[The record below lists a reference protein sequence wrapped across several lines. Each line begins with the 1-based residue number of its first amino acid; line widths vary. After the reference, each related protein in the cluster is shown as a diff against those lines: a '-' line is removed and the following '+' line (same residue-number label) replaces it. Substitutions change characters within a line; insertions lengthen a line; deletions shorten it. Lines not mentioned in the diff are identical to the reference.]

1 MRILP
6 ILLGMT
12 LAAGA
17 APVSIDELMRF
28 QGAGQPAISPDGSRV
43 AYVTGGA
50 VWTADVAGG
59 QSRKLHDGASPA
71 WSPDGAR
78 IALLLKGQLWI
89 VPLEGQA
96 ARLTTGE
103 QKADRFQWSPDGKKI
118 AFLTPAPSLKKPGA
132 PTVVDV
138 NDLPRNQ
145 IMVVDAATRAVT
157 SATSPEYSALGY
169 EQWFP
174 DGFSWS
180 PDSRRIAFT
189 WRPHAKAG
197 SHHQGDLAVVNAD
210 GTRLEVLARRPGY
223 DGNPRWSPD
232 GRQLAFISTGRY
244 DWVRISNLLT
254 LDLAS
259 RQVRNLSREFDE
271 SVKEFHWT
279 LDGSRLYFV
288 AGQGVSTQVFVAD
301 ARQGAVRQVSQGQD
315 VIGELS
321 ITPDGKRCAFIRQN
335 AAGPPEVYVSELGEW
350 KPRILTRVAM
360 EQTKNWV
367 ALETEI
373 VRWKS
378 FDGMEIEGV
387 VHKPAGYERGRR
399 YPLLVVPHGGPH
411 GVQTNVFPLGNTR
424 LFGERGWVVFRPNFR
439 GSGNY
444 GERFLRANLYGWGLG
459 DYQDI
464 MTGADHLIAVGLVDG
479 ERMAISGSSYGGY
492 MTSWVISQTNRFKA
506 AVAGCG
512 ITDVP
517 SFLRTTDVPDRF
529 EDYLGA
535 DDRSY
540 ARHSPMTYGT
550 NIRTPT
556 LIWHGDLDERVPL
569 MQSRHLY
576 TQLLKNKVSTE
587 FVIYHGEAH
596 GARRADVRR
605 DLIEREWRWITSL
618 VK

>member
-335 AAGPPEVYVSELGEW
+335 AAEPPEVYVSELGEW
-350 KPRILTRVAM
+350 KPRLLTRVAM
-360 EQTKNWV
+360 EQTKNWP

-387 VHKPAGYERGRR
+387 MHKPAGYERGRR

-424 LFGERGWVVFRPNFR
+424 WFGERGWVVFRPNFR

-464 MTGADHLIAVGLVDG
+464 MTGVDHLIALGLVDR
-479 ERMAISGSSYGGY
+479 ERLAISGSSYGGY
-492 MTSWVISQTNRFKA
+492 MTSWVISQTSRFKA

-512 ITDVP
+512 ITDLP

-529 EDYLGA
+529 EDYLGV
-535 DDRSY
+535 DDRLY
-540 ARHSPMTYGT
+540 PRHSPMTYAT